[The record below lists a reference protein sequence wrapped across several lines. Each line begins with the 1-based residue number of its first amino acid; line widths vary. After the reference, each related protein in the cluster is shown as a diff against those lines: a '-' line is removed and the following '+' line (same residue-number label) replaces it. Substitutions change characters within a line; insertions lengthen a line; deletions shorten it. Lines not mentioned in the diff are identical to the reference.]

1 MLADCWTSLW
11 RVGFL
16 AAIFVLSPPTVQAG
30 SKDVAQ
36 AEHVRLSEEMN
47 KHAGRSRW
55 QGVERAYITMQPLVK
70 KGVVLSYR
78 DHYQGA
84 QSARELGNINQVY
97 ERLQRAAKQKMTD
110 DVKNWLQDV
119 RNNYGQVELVIPR
132 SWKGDVA
139 LSIAAMPLFPDQR
152 STIGLAQS
160 RVEGRKS
167 YMGLLPVGDYT
178 FADQTFTVVPGGD
191 IITVELDS
199 KGSKGRS
206 GQATLTR
213 RKKGERGRFRFT
225 YVGPRADLGVGW
237 TQAAD
242 ASGGGSQPGGF
253 SGPSGRV
260 GGGLELGVGGP
271 WAVFAQVG
279 YHNLISPSSRV
290 DIEDVPNLGDSLHLG
305 YGTAGFTFR
314 LADLWLSAGGVAGF
328 GVARVA
334 GISELK
340 SVNDA
345 CPYGTEDPKCSW
357 VSGVQVEHRE
367 YYPWAGSISAS
378 GFQAS
383 IAYALMDVG
392 DSLQGGI
399 AVSGGLLFDPH
410 RNYPWGQ
417 VSFVV
422 GPAKKSRN

>member
-1 MLADCWTSLW
+1 MLSML
-11 RVGFL
+11 L
-16 AAIFVLSPPTVQAG
+16 LSPTVVFAG
-30 SKDVAQ
+30 EVEQ
-36 AEHVRLSEEMN
+36 AEHRRLSEEMDRLAQRN
-47 KHAGRSRW
+47 AW
-55 QGVERAYITMQPLVK
+55 TGVERNFQDLLALQK
-70 KGVVLSYR
+70 KGEVLTY
-78 DHYQGA
+78 DEWYLGA
-84 QSARELGNINQVY
+84 QAARGL
-97 ERLQRAAKQKMTD
+97 
-110 DVKNWLQDV
+110 
-119 RNNYGQVELVIPR
+119 
-132 SWKGDVA
+132 GDVT
-139 LSIAAMPLFPDQR
+139 SCRDR
-152 STIGLAQS
+152 LAEAV
-160 RVEGRKS
+160 RVEGRDEAISWIEEIDATYQRVELKTVDREAVAS
-167 YMGLLPVGDYT
+167 LNISGMPFAPDQRAAVEFAQGLVEQDRQFIGLLPAGEYT
-178 FADQTFTVVPGGD
+178 FTSGDVYQTFSVSMDGGPVVVKLTPSQAGGTAAG
-191 IITVELDS
+191 IS
-199 KGSKGRS
+199 
-206 GQATLTR
+206 
-213 RKKGERGRFRFT
+213 
-225 YVGPRADLGVGW
+225 YVGPRLDVGGAYTLGGEPVIPAASQISDGGLPPGFGGAGARAGVGLEV
-237 TQAAD
+237 
-242 ASGGGSQPGGF
+242 GF
-253 SGPSGRV
+253 KRGFG
-260 GGGLELGVGGP
+260 
-271 WAVFAQVG
+271 FMAQVG